1 MHNAAYRVFFEV
13 LTFHPNTTTPSSPF
27 FLRRNLYRVLTVTTG
42 LLVKL
47 LIVPA
52 AVPLVVADHR
62 ADDGAWL
69 SSVVTA
75 WDARTPRK
83 YCNGPVSAGLS
94 VVH

>member
-1 MHNAAYRVFFEV
+1 MRVRRNYLLITLGTNGFGVRE
-13 LTFHPNTTTPSSPF
+13 
-27 FLRRNLYRVLTVTTG
+27 RNLYRVLTVTTG

-94 VVH
+94 VVY